1 MSAMPVA
8 KLSVDEYL
16 AYDRAAEERNEYYDG
31 QMFPVVAASL
41 AHSLLQVNT
50 GRRLAERLDGTP
62 CRVTMASLRVRVSP
76 SKYVYPDLLVYCGK
90 PALTDEHKDTITN
103 PKVIAEVLSP
113 STGDYD
119 YGKKFIFYRSL
130 ASFEEY
136 LLVSQDLPRV
146 EVARKT
152 PEGRWVLSTYEGLN
166 AAVNVE
172 SLGISMP
179 MAQLY
184 EGVEFSSSTE

>member
-1 MSAMPVA
+1 MGAVPVE

-16 AYDRAAEERNEYYDG
+16 AYDRASEVRNEYHDG
-31 QMFPVVAASL
+31 QMFPVGAASL
-41 AHSLLQVNT
+41 AHSLLLINT

-62 CRVTMASLRVRVSP
+62 CRVTVASLRVRVSP

-90 PALTDEHKDTITN
+90 PTLTDEHNDTITN

-119 YGKKFIFYRSL
+119 YGKKFILYRSL
-130 ASFEEY
+130 ESFEEY
-136 LLVSQDLPRV
+136 LLVSQDLPRI
-146 EVARKT
+146 EVYRKT

-166 AAVNVE
+166 AVVNVE

-184 EGVEFSSSTE
+184 DGVEFPSTSE